1 MLALQVTGSYNKFN
15 KLNGYLIKL
24 LPKSVTFGFGKVF
37 DTLTQIF
44 VKIVKLGKNGDIKRV
59 IVGGGGMVTRL
70 QIKYQI
76 SKIYGLL

>member
-1 MLALQVTGSYNKFN
+1 MLAPQVTGFYNKFN

-44 VKIVKLGKNGDIKRV
+44 VKIVKFGKNRDIKREM
-59 IVGGGGMVTRL
+59 VGEGAWL
-70 QIKYQI
+70 KD
-76 SKIYGLL
+76 